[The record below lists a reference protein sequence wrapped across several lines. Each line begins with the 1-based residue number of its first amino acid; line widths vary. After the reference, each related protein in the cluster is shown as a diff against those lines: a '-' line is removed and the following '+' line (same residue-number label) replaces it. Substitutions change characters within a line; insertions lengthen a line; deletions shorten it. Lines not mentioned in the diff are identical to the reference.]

1 MNVIGDVKGKTCIMY
16 DDIVDTAGS
25 LCNAAKALVEVGGAK
40 AVYACATHGVLSG
53 PAYDR
58 IEESPIEEMVFL
70 NTIPQVRNTPSG
82 KLKFLD
88 VAPTFARAISHVHGG
103 TSIADLF

>member
-1 MNVIGDVKGKTCIMY
+1 MNVIGDVRGKTCILY
-16 DDIVDTAGS
+16 DDMVDTAGS

-58 IEESPIEEMVFL
+58 IEESPLQEIVFL
-70 NTIPQVRNTPSG
+70 NTIPQRGNTPSG
-82 KLKFLD
+82 KIKFLD
-88 VAPTFARAISHVHGG
+88 VAPVFARAIEHIHGG